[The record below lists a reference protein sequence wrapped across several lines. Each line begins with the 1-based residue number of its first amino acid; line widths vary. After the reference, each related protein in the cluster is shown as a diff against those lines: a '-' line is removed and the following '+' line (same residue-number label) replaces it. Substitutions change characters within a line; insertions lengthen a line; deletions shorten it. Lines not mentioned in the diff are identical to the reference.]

1 MTTRKTANARATA
14 RKPTRKPAH
23 KVQKR
28 SSTRQASA
36 IFGAILVGIAL
47 LWFGWL
53 YARQANPTLGAMNF
67 SLPAVLNS
75 ASTATATD
83 PLVAAGITL
92 ATPAQDQQ
100 PAIGHEQ
107 AILLADQ
114 MQPEAAA
121 NAGSV
126 SAEYVLLSDSNKT
139 LSVPLQNTPVWVVH
153 YTKIAGPHPDTA
165 ADPHATTT
173 LHDLYIFLNA
183 SNGQE
188 LLALWL

>member
-1 MTTRKTANARATA
+1 MAPRKTASSRRKGRQPA
-14 RKPTRKPAH
+14 RK
-23 KVQKR
+23 VQPR
-28 SSTRQASA
+28 SGMRQASA
-36 IFGAILVGIAL
+36 IFGAILVGTAI

-53 YARQANPTLGAMNF
+53 YARQVNPSLGAINF
-67 SLPAVLNS
+67 SLPAALHS

-139 LSVPLQNTPVWVVH
+139 LGVTLQNTPAWVVH
-153 YTKIAGPHPDTA
+153 YTKVAEPHPDTA
-165 ADPHATTT
+165 ADPQATTT
-173 LHDLYIFLNA
+173 QHDLYIFLNA
-183 SNGQE
+183 SSGQE
-188 LLALWL
+188 LLALWV